1 MLHIT
6 SALIGLGCAVVAFL
20 VMLRVLEVGDLVRA
34 AKRGVMAIFAFVVLG
49 GFAKML
55 LPGVLTNAFLSS
67 TRSSLFLGVALVVAA
82 LALILIA
89 KMSSNSR
96 K

>member
-6 SALIGLGCAVVAFL
+6 SALIGLACAVVAL
-20 VMLRVLEVGDLVRA
+20 LIMVRTLEVGDLVRA
-34 AKRGVMAIFAFVVLG
+34 AKRGVLAIFAFVVLG
-49 GFAKML
+49 GFAKTL
-55 LPGVLTNAFLSS
+55 LPGILTNAFLSS

-89 KMSSNSR
+89 KLISHTR